1 MLKFVEKFYSPP
13 RPEELRGMPTYDRN
27 GNALKYNPPGFAA
40 RTLETLRLSNVKTT
54 YKVPENQVAKPK
66 KKVHVAKTLG
76 SLHQFFIDG
85 KTLNDESPEARK
97 LARHLVRAVHV
108 CTKEMLNAMQE
119 LGYHEISHARY
130 ASLGSFRTNSEE
142 VPSIIV
148 ASNQDPPIQHFDKNQ
163 LKACSEKNLMQAA
176 KEFEAGKPEVMILM
190 RHPQEGRKYE
200 TAKILPCSDCNK
212 KWLKKLSNNKGTL
225 IVLADMPTLNKVKL
239 QANLFRNGKPLPMIR
254 ELGSFTGLDNK
265 KYQMGFV
272 VINSKD
278 MIQGSSLGPKK
289 IAKKN
294 GKVPGYGV
302 KVEPAGGNVKRSHKG
317 S

>member
-27 GNALKYNPPGFAA
+27 AKALKYNPPAFAA
-40 RTLETLRLSNVKTT
+40 RTLETLRLSCVKST
-54 YKVPENQVAKPK
+54 YKVPSSQVAKPK

-176 KEFEAGKPEVMILM
+176 KEFGAGKPEVMILM
-190 RHPQEGRKYE
+190 RHPRHGKRYE

-212 KWLKKLSNNKGTL
+212 KWLKKLKNNNGTL
-225 IVLADMPTLNKVKL
+225 ILVADSATLKK
-239 QANLFRNGKPLPMIR
+239 AEAESKLFRNGKALPQIYS
-254 ELGSFTGLDNK
+254 LGVFEGLDHK
-265 KYQMGFV
+265 KYQMGFL
-272 VINSKD
+272 VINAKD
-278 MIQGSSLGPKK
+278 MLQGTSLGPKK
-289 IAKKN
+289 VEKRN
-294 GKVPGYGV
+294 GAVPGNGLRF
-302 KVEPAGGNVKRSHKG
+302 EFAGRNVTKAHKG